1 MYHRFMSLT
10 LIMLL
15 TTVLLSACQTATSVP
30 TAQPTDIQTATPGA
44 PLVATPATDDKRIA
58 ARLEVA
64 SPSNMTSGDG
74 LLWVVSGSSIL
85 RIDPQTNQVVGDPI
99 QPGISL
105 EDIAFG
111 DGALWVTTVASGD
124 LGAPSEND
132 AVSRI
137 DPQSGEIVATIKVG
151 RGPMSVAFTP
161 KAVWTVSF
169 GMTGDTVVRIDPQTN
184 QIAGDSIQTG
194 RAPLSLALGEG
205 SLWVANH
212 DAHTITRIDLAT
224 NQVLANITVP
234 SEPHRVAYGEG
245 AVWVANWHVNSVT
258 RIDPQTNQIVGEP
271 IPIGHP
277 AGNMAAGLGGVW
289 VTSDYR
295 GPMDGAPEDV
305 VLMRIDPQT
314 NQAVETIP
322 LGGHPIDV
330 EIAGE
335 AVWVS
340 IQGPNEVL
348 RINP

>member
-1 MYHRFMSLT
+1 MCCRFMSLT
-10 LIMLL
+10 RVMLL
-15 TTVLLSACQTATSVP
+15 TTVLLSACQPATSMPDAQPTGAPTATS
-30 TAQPTDIQTATPGA
+30 GA
-44 PLVATPATDDKRIA
+44 PRVETPVTLQDRSA

-64 SPSNMTSGDG
+64 NPSNMTVGG
-74 LLWVVSGSSIL
+74 GFLWVISGGSIV
-85 RIDPQTNQVVGDPI
+85 RIDPSTSQIVGEPI
-99 QPGISL
+99 RPGIQI

-111 DGALWVTTVASGD
+111 GGALWGTTVASGD
-124 LGAPSEND
+124 LGAPSEED

-137 DPQSGEIVATIKVG
+137 DPQSGEVLATIKVS

-161 KAVWTVSF
+161 EAVWVVNF
-169 GMTGDTVVRIDPQTN
+169 GMSGDTVVRIDPQTN
-184 QIAGDSIQTG
+184 QLAGDPIQTG

-212 DAHTITRIDLAT
+212 DAHTITRVDLAT
-224 NQVLANITVP
+224 NQILANITVP

-245 AVWVANWHVNSVT
+245 AVWVANFHVDSVT

-271 IPIGHP
+271 IPMGHP
-277 AGNMAAGLGGVW
+277 AGNMVAGFGSLW

-295 GPMDGAPEDV
+295 GPVDADPEDV
-305 VLMRIDPQT
+305 VLVRIDPQT
-314 NQAVETIP
+314 NQAVKTIS

-340 IQGPNEVL
+340 LQGPNEVL